1 MNVFFGIMTG
11 DLFLGEEYLPEGTT
25 IDYDAS
31 VKKYGQMCEKQIMTV
46 FPEAEIEWV
55 SEDCGGAVPCN
66 LQTTVNE
73 DFDHENVQDID
84 DILGEVWETWEWL
97 VEQ

>member
-31 VKKYGQMCEKQIMTV
+31 VEKYAQMCEKQIMTV
-46 FPEAEIEWV
+46 FPEAEVQWV
-55 SEDCGGAVPCN
+55 SEDYGKAVPYN
-66 LQTTVNE
+66 LQTTVNG

-84 DILGEVWETWEWL
+84 DILGKVWETWEWL
-97 VEQ
+97 AEQ